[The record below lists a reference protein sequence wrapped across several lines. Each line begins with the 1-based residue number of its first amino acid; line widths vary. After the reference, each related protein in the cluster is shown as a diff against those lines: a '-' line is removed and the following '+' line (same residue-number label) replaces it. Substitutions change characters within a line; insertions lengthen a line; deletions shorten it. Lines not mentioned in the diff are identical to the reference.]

1 MRLVPIEPDDVFDAD
16 DGRRVVLVEQDVV
29 VVSPMAA
36 VLLDIVSEGET
47 DLRALTRRLVE
58 VFGPPPPP
66 SDVEHIV
73 RALVSDLS
81 GRDLLEIVS
90 E

>member
-1 MRLVPIEPDDVFDAD
+1 MRFVAIEPDDVFDAE
-16 DGRRVVLVEQDVV
+16 DGRRVVLVDQDVV

-36 VLLDIVSEGET
+36 VLLDVVAEGET
-47 DLRALTRRLVE
+47 DLPELARRLVD

-66 SDVEHIV
+66 SDVEHTV
-73 RALVSDLS
+73 RLLAGELAE
-81 GRDLLEIVS
+81 RDLLEIVS

>member
-1 MRLVPIEPDDVFDAD
+1 MRFAPIEPDDVFDAD
-16 DGRRVVLVEQDVV
+16 DGRRVVLVDQDIV

-36 VLLDIVSEGET
+36 VLLDVVAEGEIE
-47 DLRALTRRLVE
+47 LSELARRLVE

-66 SDVEHIV
+66 SDVEHTV
-73 RALVSDLS
+73 RLLAGELA

-90 E
+90 K